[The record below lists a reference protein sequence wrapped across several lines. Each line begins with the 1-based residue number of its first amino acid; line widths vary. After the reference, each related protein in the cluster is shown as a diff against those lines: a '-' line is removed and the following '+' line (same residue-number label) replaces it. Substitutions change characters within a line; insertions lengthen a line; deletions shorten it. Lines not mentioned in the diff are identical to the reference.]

1 MGRTTTTKGNS
12 MNPGKTHQIKPI
24 IQRKNKDHRIGS
36 DNKVSKVSTDIFLQP
51 PSLQVQ
57 VQRKN
62 SNKTTTDL
70 GEVKQTIKT
79 SSGNDF

>member
-1 MGRTTTTKGNS
+1 
-12 MNPGKTHQIKPI
+12 MNPGKTHQIKQI

-70 GEVKQTIKT
+70 GKVKQTIKT